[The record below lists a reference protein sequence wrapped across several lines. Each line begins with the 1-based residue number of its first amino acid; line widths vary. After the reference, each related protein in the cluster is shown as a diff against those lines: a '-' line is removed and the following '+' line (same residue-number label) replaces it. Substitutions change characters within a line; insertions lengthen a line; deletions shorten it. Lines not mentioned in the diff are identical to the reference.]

1 MRRLMLLVM
10 AAVLAAGT
18 MLAQQPQPAPQPGQ
32 APQPPAA
39 RKGRMGMGRAGGMGM
54 GMAKTVVYP
63 PEFAPNLPFSPG
75 VRVGPALFAAGETGH
90 DLKTRK
96 LPATFEGEVR
106 GALDNLGLVLKAAG
120 MDYSDV
126 VNVTVYLTDLDK
138 FGEMN
143 KVYTE
148 YFKSDRPARAT
159 VGVANLLGG
168 AHIEIALIAHK

>member
-1 MRRLMLLVM
+1 MRKLMLLVM

-18 MLAQQPQPAPQPGQ
+18 VWAQQPEPAPQPG
-32 APQPPAA
+32 AQPPAA
-39 RKGRMGMGRAGGMGM
+39 RKGRMGARRGGMGMGM

-63 PEFAPNLPFSPG
+63 PEFAANLPFSPG
-75 VRVGPALFAAGETGH
+75 VRVGGALFVAGQTGH

-96 LPATFEGEVR
+96 LPDTFEGEVR
-106 GALDNLGLVLKAAG
+106 GALDSLGLVLKAAG
-120 MDYSDV
+120 MGYSDV

-138 FGEMN
+138 FAEMN

-168 AHIEIALIAHK
+168 AHIEISMIAHK